1 MCAAEIVVSVIV
13 FHKKILIKFFLVLNK
28 MVNKEGFL
36 PLWSNT
42 ILQERIV
49 QNMLSYLSLLLQSV
63 AQTNCLSS

>member
-1 MCAAEIVVSVIV
+1 MCAAEIVVSVFV
-13 FHKKILIKFFLVLNK
+13 FHKKILIKFFLVLNQ

>member
-13 FHKKILIKFFLVLNK
+13 FHKKILIKFLLVLNQ